1 MSQEEEKMTPLEFAT
16 RHKGEPDSIIQQL
29 WKDAGNGR
37 KIQQRVI
44 DKAKDNSGGSKSKAK
59 KKGQVTLPMTL
70 DLSSLS
76 KKQLRDLH
84 DQILDLLT
92 A

>member
-1 MSQEEEKMTPLEFAT
+1 MSQKEEKTTPLEFAT
-16 RHKGEPDSIIQQL
+16 RHKDRSDENIQQL
-29 WKDAGNGR
+29 WKTAGNER

-44 DKAKDNSGGSKSKAK
+44 DKAKGNSGGSKAKAK

>member
-1 MSQEEEKMTPLEFAT
+1 
-16 RHKGEPDSIIQQL
+16 
-29 WKDAGNGR
+29 
-37 KIQQRVI
+37 VI
-44 DKAKDNSGGSKSKAK
+44 DKAKGNSGGSKAKAK

-84 DQILDLLT
+84 DQILNLLT